1 MTNSGD
7 AVGLEEGGTRQAG
20 RQAGGGK
27 KRWRKVEPMAK
38 DIDRRQ
44 KDKIII
50 I

>member
-7 AVGLEEGGTRQAG
+7 AVGLEEGGT